1 MSARRKARILAFQ
14 ALYAWEASDSS
25 LEELLGLT
33 WLDAG
38 KLSQMDEETL
48 AFTRLMIAQAVENV
62 SEIDRRISRHLAH
75 WPFERLKKVDLAI
88 LRMGAVCLLYQPGIS
103 PGISIDEAIEIAKE
117 YGSEES
123 YKFINGVLD
132 GIRRDLE
139 SERAR
144 LATGGNSRPAAAP
157 AGDSDTTIES
167 SYGPV
172 ARKNNDDQ
180 KKE

>member
-14 ALYAWEASDSS
+14 ALYAWEASKSS
-25 LEELLGLT
+25 LEELLSLS

-38 KLSQMDEETL
+38 KLDQMDEETL
-48 AFTRLMIAQAVENV
+48 AFTRLMIAQAVENS
-62 SEIDRRISRHLAH
+62 SELDRRISLHLAH

-88 LRMGAVCLLYQPGIS
+88 LRMGAVCLLFQPEIS
-103 PGISIDEAIEIAKE
+103 PKISIDEAIEIAKE

-139 SERAR
+139 TENKE
-144 LATGGNSRPAAAP
+144 TP
-157 AGDSDTTIES
+157 AGAAVRD
-167 SYGPV
+167 G
-172 ARKNNDDQ
+172 KHDQ

>member
-14 ALYAWEASDSS
+14 ALYAWEASSSS
-25 LEELLGLT
+25 LEELLGLA
-33 WLDAG
+33 WLEPE

-48 AFTRLMIAQAVENV
+48 AFARLMIAQAVENA
-62 SEIDRRISRHLAH
+62 SEIDRRISRHLSH

-88 LRMGAVCLLYQPGIS
+88 LRMGAVCLLFQPEIS

-139 SERAR
+139 AER
-144 LATGGNSRPAAAP
+144 TQQP
-157 AGDSDTTIES
+157 T
-167 SYGPV
+167 
-172 ARKNNDDQ
+172 
-180 KKE
+180 

>member
-14 ALYAWEASDSS
+14 ALYAWEASNSS
-25 LEELLGLT
+25 LEELLGLA

-48 AFTRLMIAQAVENV
+48 AFTRLMIAQSVENI

-88 LRMGAVCLLYQPGIS
+88 LRMGAACLLYQPEIS

-132 GIRRDLE
+132 GLRRDLE

-144 LATGGNSRPAAAP
+144 PAIGGDCGPAAAP
-157 AGDSDTTIES
+157 ASGSDLTIES
-167 SYGPV
+167 SYGPDS
-172 ARKNNDDQ
+172 RKSNDDQ